1 MDNNNKNNPFSQSE
15 SGAPET
21 NNTDLGSAFSQTST
35 PAAPPQSVD
44 SQNQMPTGQAQALFP
59 NAAPSASPTD
69 SVNASAPKHNFFNE
83 LAAAGRNNQGTDQ
96 FSNLS
101 TAQPAG
107 QASIQPNG
115 LYQNQSQSAGQNAN
129 NGAKPASKFNLK
141 LALSIGIPV
150 VVVAIGLI
158 AFNAIYQK
166 PEKVFSDALYSFLG
180 QKDYNIDF
188 DASISGDSKGTY
200 NGNIS
205 YDGTKKLAK
214 INIKGTAE
222 ESKKNTDMGTVDAII
237 DRNST
242 IAYVNYQPSSDIQK
256 IMSQHKLTLDKSSYI
271 KIDRTGLKNI
281 YSGIGSSFSG
291 LSSSLSDTDSVEST
305 DSTDIDIM
313 KLPGTTTTSA
323 GQVAGAS
330 TDESSTDGGAVYD
343 KLKKYGQCAVKA
355 QDSLQAD
362 AKQKREIVKA
372 LIDSGYVTVDKSK
385 AKHSFSEVAY
395 DVKINSS
402 KKKAASK
409 ALEKTIYYKAMDKCE
424 EQLKDSD
431 DDSDSASNYGIKAG
445 EGVKIQVS
453 DADDDEEDNDS
464 STSSSSS
471 SITDTKITDQI
482 DNASLTI
489 TASKLGHK
497 LISLSGDVTTGSGS
511 NAEKTNIKLTNS
523 SKKPEISI
531 PDNTTTPTVNKVK
544 TFVQQA
550 TAIIFELMSSSLSN
564 SSN

>member
-15 SGAPET
+15 SGAPEA
-21 NNTDLGSAFSQTST
+21 NNTNFGSAFSQTSI
-35 PAAPPQSVD
+35 PAAPPQSAD

-59 NAAPSASPTD
+59 NAAPSTSPTD
-69 SVNASAPKHNFFNE
+69 SVNASAPKHDFFNE
-83 LAAAGRNNQGTDQ
+83 LTAAGRNNQVTDQ
-96 FSNLS
+96 SSNLS

-115 LYQNQSQSAGQNAN
+115 LDQNQFQSAGQNAN
-129 NGAKPASKFNLK
+129 NGTKPASKFNLK

-150 VVVAIGLI
+150 VVVVIGLV

-166 PEKVFSDALYSFLG
+166 PEKVFSDALYNFLG

-200 NGNIS
+200 NGNMS

-222 ESKKNTDMGTVDAII
+222 ESKKKTDIGTVDAII

-256 IMSQHKLTLDKSSYI
+256 TMSQHKLALDKSSYI

-281 YSGIGSSFSG
+281 YSGINSSFSE
-291 LSSSLSDTDSVEST
+291 LSSSLSDTDSVDST
-305 DSTDIDIM
+305 DSTNIDLM
-313 KLPGTTTTSA
+313 KLPGTATTSA

-330 TDESSTDGGAVYD
+330 IDKSSTDGGAVYD

-431 DDSDSASNYGIKAG
+431 DDLDSASNYGIKAG

-482 DNASLTI
+482 DSASLTI